1 MSTPGM
7 ATRRIVA
14 ATFAGHFAAAFAAL
28 GMPPFYDRILRD
40 ALRSDAAYLAGWFFV
55 IPTLLAALSNPW
67 WGALADRFGKRR
79 LLLRAHLGLAASF
92 ALTSL
97 AGNVW
102 QFGAALALQGVLGG
116 TFAAS
121 NAYLAT
127 VVRGHDLT
135 RLLTLMQ
142 GSARAALF
150 AGPALMGVLAQGT
163 QPLLMYRYLAVLP
176 LASALLIWWL
186 PSSEAPPASSAPR
199 SQAASEAKACDE
211 AVSPC
216 LVSLSLLYGLQFA
229 FIFATV
235 ITFPY
240 FVSYAEHRLVNLPTA
255 APGLLFGLP
264 HLVYLFCAFPMSRRL
279 GRDHLLGTLA
289 ASQVLL
295 IVALLAQAWSHDLV
309 ALMAWRIVMGVA
321 MTACYI
327 ALHGLV
333 AAITHA
339 GNAGRRFGALEGST
353 KWGAVAAGLV
363 AGIAA
368 THWGLHAA
376 FLIGAATLGVT
387 TIPLFFL
394 MSRSSRGAFKQP
406 ARTTDGPCSQPST
419 ALGGVHVN
427 SRIAS

>member
-1 MSTPGM
+1 VS
-7 ATRRIVA
+7 TRRIVA
-14 ATFAGHFAAAFAAL
+14 STLAGHFAAAFAAL
-28 GMPPFYDRILRD
+28 GMPPFYDRILRE

-67 WGALADRFGKRR
+67 WGALADRFGKKR

-92 ALTSL
+92 WLTSL
-97 AGNVW
+97 ADNAW
-102 QFGAALALQGVLGG
+102 QFGVALALQGVLGG

-121 NAYLAT
+121 NAYLVT
-127 VVRGHDLT
+127 VVSGHHLT

-150 AGPALMGVLAQGT
+150 AGPALMGVLAHGT

-176 LASALLIWWL
+176 LVSALLVWWL
-186 PSSEAPPASSAPR
+186 PSGEAQQTSPAATPPQGNKNTAP
-199 SQAASEAKACDE
+199 DE
-211 AVSPC
+211 AISPFH
-216 LVSLSLLYGLQFA
+216 LYCLQFT

-240 FVSYAEHRLVNLPTA
+240 FVPYAEHTLANLPAA

-264 HLVYLFCAFPMSRRL
+264 HLVYLFCALTMSRYL
-279 GRDHLLGTLA
+279 GRQRLLATLA
-289 ASQVLL
+289 ASQALL
-295 IVALLAQAWSHDLV
+295 IVALLGQAWSHDL
-309 ALMAWRIVMGVA
+309 AAIIGWRIVMGAA
-321 MTACYI
+321 MTASYI

-363 AGIAA
+363 AGIA
-368 THWGLHAA
+368 TTRWGLQAS
-376 FLIGAATLGVT
+376 FLIGAVTLGVT
-387 TIPLFFL
+387 SIQLFFL
-394 MSRSSRGAFKQP
+394 MSRQCRGAFKQP
-406 ARTTDGPCSQPST
+406 ARTTD
-419 ALGGVHVN
+419 
-427 SRIAS
+427 

>member
-1 MSTPGM
+1 MN
-7 ATRRIVA
+7 TRRIVA

-40 ALRSDAAYLAGWFFV
+40 VLRSDATYLAGWFFV

-67 WGALADRFGKRR
+67 WGALADRYGKRR

-92 ALTSL
+92 GLTSL
-97 AGNVW
+97 AGDVW

-127 VVRGHDLT
+127 VVSGHHLT

-150 AGPALMGVLAQGT
+150 AGPALMGVLAQGA

-176 LASALLIWWL
+176 LLSALLVWWL
-186 PSSEAPPASSAPR
+186 PSSEVQQTSSAPTPQPVNPNTFR
-199 SQAASEAKACDE
+199 DE
-211 AVSPC
+211 AISPIH
-216 LVSLSLLYGLQFA
+216 LYGLQFA

-240 FVSYAEHRLVNLPTA
+240 FVSYAEHSLVNLPAA

-264 HLVYLFCAFPMSRRL
+264 HLAYLFCALPMSRCL
-279 GRDHLLGTLA
+279 GRQRLLATLA
-289 ASQVLL
+289 ASQTLL

-309 ALMAWRIVMGVA
+309 AMIAWRMVMGVA

-363 AGIAA
+363 AGLAV
-368 THWGLHAA
+368 THWGLQAS
-376 FLIGAATLGVT
+376 FLIGAATLGAT
-387 TIPLFFL
+387 TIQLVFL
-394 MSRSSRGAFKQP
+394 MSRPCRGAFKQP
-406 ARTTDGPCSQPST
+406 ARTTD
-419 ALGGVHVN
+419 
-427 SRIAS
+427 

>member
-1 MSTPGM
+1 MSTQGM

-121 NAYLAT
+121 NA
-127 VVRGHDLT
+127 
-135 RLLTLMQ
+135 
-142 GSARAALF
+142 
-150 AGPALMGVLAQGT
+150 
-163 QPLLMYRYLAVLP
+163 YLAVLP

-406 ARTTDGPCSQPST
+406 ARTTDGPCSQPPT
-419 ALGGVHVN
+419 DLGGVHVN